1 MSGGRRILPVLT
13 AALACG
19 ALLAGGT
26 SAQALGTPGHAADLA
41 AGPRSGSGSDAT
53 RPFPSSDDEPPG
65 RLLKRTLAGPAAA
78 RQLGVR
84 GLRRAAT
91 ANDMAAARLDR
102 ILEDRTARITPTGR
116 LFYADGPAQ
125 ALVDD
130 GETSVSATAAAA
142 LDRTFDLHSRPGSR
156 RTIYLDFD
164 GDTVTGTMWNAY
176 QGGLPSTSVG
186 AFSLDADRSS
196 FNADE
201 RRLIQDVWARV
212 AEDFAPFDVDV
223 TTDPPAAGAL
233 TRTSSSDQTYGTS
246 VLFAPGSSV
255 VNTLCGGTCAGVAWV
270 GTFDRSGSTPPGPA
284 WVFTDKVSPSGWRL
298 TEVASH
304 EAGHTLDLEHD
315 GINTSDYYSG
325 RSPWGPVMGS
335 ARYGL
340 SQWSNGDYAGATQQ
354 QDDLATISSSGAPA
368 LADDH
373 GDTPVTALLAVSP
386 GGAATGLIND
396 RHDRDVLRLDHGACD
411 IGVGVATASPGT
423 NLDARL
429 RILDSSGSV
438 LAAANPAVV
447 QTSSGVVDGTGAS
460 VTLARQSAG
469 TVYVEVDGVGQ
480 GAMPSAGYSD
490 YGSVGRYTVTV
501 TGCNGAGGSSP
512 DPGGSDPGSL
522 TGGDAAP
529 PGRVL
534 DLRAFPGRRGGR
546 VTAKVGWG
554 APDSVGSSD
563 VTGYRVTA
571 LKVRRNNSVIRRI
584 TRTRPASARRWQPRL
599 PRGLYRFQVAA
610 VNEVGIG
617 PASARSNRVRA
628 R

>member
-1 MSGGRRILPVLT
+1 MSDGRRIVPALT
-13 AALACG
+13 AALTCV

-26 SAQALGTPGHAADLA
+26 SAQAVGSPERAAERA
-41 AGPRSGSGSDAT
+41 ASPREGSDAG
-53 RPFPSSDDEPPG
+53 RPSPPSDEPPG
-65 RLLKRTLAGPAAA
+65 RLLRRTMPGPTAA

-84 GLRRAAT
+84 GLRRAAA
-91 ANDMAAARLDR
+91 ANDMAAARLER
-102 ILEDRTARITPTGR
+102 ILEDRTARVTPTGR
-116 LFYADGPAQ
+116 LFYADDPAQ
-125 ALVDD
+125 APVDNAD
-130 GETSVSATAAAA
+130 ESVPATATAA
-142 LDRTFDLHSRPGSR
+142 LDQTFDLHSRPGSQ

-164 GDTVTGTMWNAY
+164 GDSVTGTMWNAY
-176 QGGLPSTSVG
+176 EGGLPSTSVS
-186 AFSLDADRSS
+186 AFSLDGDRSS
-196 FNADE
+196 FNTDE
-201 RRLIQDVWARV
+201 RRLIQDIWARV

-223 TTDPPAAGAL
+223 TTAPPAAGAL

-246 VLFAPGSSV
+246 VLFAPGSFV
-255 VNTLCGGTCAGVAWV
+255 VNTLCGGSCAGVAWV
-270 GTFDRSGSTPPGPA
+270 GTFDRPGSTPPGPA
-284 WVFTDKVSPSGWRL
+284 WVFTDKVSTTGWQL

-325 RSPWGPVMGS
+325 RSPWGPIMGS
-335 ARYGL
+335 SRYGL
-340 SQWSNGDYAGATQQ
+340 TQWSNGDYAGATQQ

-368 LADDH
+368 LKDDH
-373 GDTPVTALLAVSP
+373 GDTPVTALRTVSP
-386 GGAATGLIND
+386 GGSATGLISD
-396 RHDRDVLRLDHGACD
+396 RHDQDVLRLDHGACD
-411 IGVGVATASPGT
+411 IGVSVATASPGT

-429 RILDSSGSV
+429 RILNASGSV

-447 QTSSGVVDGTGAS
+447 QTSSGGVNGTGAS

-480 GAMPSAGYSD
+480 GGMPSAGYSD
-490 YGSVGRYTVTV
+490 YGSVGRYTVSV
-501 TGCNGAGGSSP
+501 TGCSGAGGSSP
-512 DPGGSDPGSL
+512 DPGGSGPGSL

-529 PGRVL
+529 PSRVL
-534 DLRAFPGRRGGR
+534 DLGAFPGRRGGR
-546 VTAKVGWG
+546 VTAKVVWG
-554 APDSVGSSD
+554 APDSDGGTEI
-563 VTGYRVTA
+563 TGYRVTA

-599 PRGLYRFQVAA
+599 QRGLYRFQVAA